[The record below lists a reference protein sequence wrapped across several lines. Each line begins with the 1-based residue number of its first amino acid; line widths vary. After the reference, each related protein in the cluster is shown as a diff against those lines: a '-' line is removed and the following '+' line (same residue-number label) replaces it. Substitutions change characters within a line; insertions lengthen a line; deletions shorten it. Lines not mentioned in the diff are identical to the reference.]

1 MTRLLEYALEDGGTV
16 VVEVADEAPRDQ
28 TKGMRPT
35 EVVARAGET
44 FEAALERL
52 RPMTEGLVRRLSDLA
67 QRPDEM
73 TVEFAITMTAEAG
86 AVLARIGADANLRVS
101 MTWNKPPDPGEGSPS
116 ASA

>member
-1 MTRLLEYALEDGGTV
+1 MAPLLEYPLEGGGTI
-16 VVEVADEAPRDQ
+16 VVEVAEEAPRDQ
-28 TKGMRPT
+28 TKGLRPT
-35 EVVARAGET
+35 EVATRAGET

-86 AVLARIGADANLRVS
+86 AILARLGADANLRIS
-101 MTWNKPPDPGEGSPS
+101 MTWRRPPDPGGDGLPGPG
-116 ASA
+116 